1 MPSRN
6 REDRSPAEHELL
18 AALADGSLGEQDRD
32 DLEARVADSPE
43 LQAMLEEQ
51 QRALTLVRSAV
62 ADVEAPPRLRARVE
76 ARRKPAER
84 RRFLPIAGIAVAA
97 ACALLAAFAVWPS
110 GGGGPSVAQAAEL
123 GTKPPTGPPPQTSPR
138 DPKLLKA
145 EQDGVAFPAW
155 DTKFGWQAA
164 GERQDK
170 LHGRE
175 TTTVYYVKN
184 GKALAYTIVGGDAL
198 KWPKGGRETHRE
210 GTKLKVI
217 HRDGRTIVTWQR
229 DGRTC
234 VLSGVDVPEPTM
246 VKLAAWHGKGSVPF

>member
-32 DLEARVADSPE
+32 ELEARVADSPE
-43 LQAMLEEQ
+43 LQAMLDEQ
-51 QRALTLVRSAV
+51 QRALTLVRAAV
-62 ADVEAPPRLRARVE
+62 ADVEAPPRLRARLE
-76 ARRKPAER
+76 ARRRPAER

-123 GTKPPTGPPPQTSPR
+123 GTKPATQPAPPQSSQ
-138 DPKLLKA
+138 DPKLLAA
-145 EQDGVAFPAW
+145 EQDGVAFPSW
-155 DTKFGWQAA
+155 EKKFGWKTS
-164 GERQDK
+164 GERADK
-170 LHGRE
+170 LDDRE
-175 TTTVYYVKN
+175 TTTVFYVKN
-184 GKALAYTIVGGDAL
+184 GKTIAYTIVGGDSL

-210 GTKLKVI
+210 GTRLKVI

-234 VLSGVDVPEPTM
+234 VLSGEGVPEPTL
-246 VKLAAWHGKGSVPF
+246 VKLAAWHGLGGVPF